1 MRILLI
7 LVFIYGF
14 NSCKKEPL
22 SENIISPQRDSDAV
36 ILHNNNYFDLP
47 GDSAPR
53 FVNFSYIDLNKITR
67 ISRFRSGIGHD
78 YSDDFEFCRSMKHY
92 FDPGIYSNDTIR
104 IFSPVNGKVIRIFSE
119 WAGNQIQIQSTN
131 YPAFTF
137 ILFHVNSIPSIQEN
151 IEVQP
156 GQLLGFHTGS
166 MTMSDIA
173 VKVNTSVNGPK
184 ADSISQ
190 PGLRLFSIF
199 QLMSDSLFYNFQL
212 KGIAN
217 RNDMIISEEDRNSS
231 PLNCNG
237 EVFQNEGTLQ
247 NWIVLQ

>member
-7 LVFIYGF
+7 LVFIYSL
-14 NSCKKEPL
+14 NSCKKETQ
-22 SENIISPQRDSDAV
+22 SENIYSQQSDSDSV
-36 ILHNNNYFDLP
+36 IIQNNNYFDLP
-47 GDSAPR
+47 ADSAPR
-53 FVNFSYIDLNKITR
+53 FVNVSYIDLNKITR

-78 YSDDFEFCRSMKHY
+78 YSDEFEFCRSMKHY

-104 IFSPVNGKVIRIFSE
+104 IFSPVNGKVVRMFSE
-119 WAGNQIQIQSTN
+119 WAGNQIQIQSTDF
-131 YPAFTF
+131 PAFTF
-137 ILFHVNSIPSIQEN
+137 ILFHVNSFPFVLEN
-151 IEVQP
+151 ADLEP
-156 GQLLGFHTGS
+156 GQLIGYHIGN

-199 QLMSDSLFYNFQL
+199 QLMSDSLFHNFQL

-237 EVFQNEGTLQ
+237 EVFQNEGLLQ
-247 NWIVLQ
+247 NWITLQ

>member
-1 MRILLI
+1 
-7 LVFIYGF
+7 
-14 NSCKKEPL
+14 
-22 SENIISPQRDSDAV
+22 
-36 ILHNNNYFDLP
+36 
-47 GDSAPR
+47 
-53 FVNFSYIDLNKITR
+53 
-67 ISRFRSGIGHD
+67 
-78 YSDDFEFCRSMKHY
+78 MKHY

-119 WAGNQIQIQSTN
+119 WAGNQIQIQSTD

-156 GQLLGFHTGS
+156 GQLLGYHIGS

-217 RNDMIISEEDRNSS
+217 RNDIIISEEDRNSS

-237 EVFQNEGTLQ
+237 EVFQNEGSLQ
-247 NWIVLQ
+247 NWIVLQQ